1 MLNQKFWDKYFKTYD
16 VLNKAIPYQDLLN
29 DIIEEAKIQKGDL
42 IFDAG
47 SGTGNL
53 AILLKEKGARVIGL
67 DFSEAGIRIHK
78 QKDNQAEIVHGDIS
92 EKLPFED
99 NYFDKIVS
107 NNVIYAIPK
116 EKRELVFKE
125 FYRIL
130 KPGGLIVIANVHK
143 GFKPLAIFIDHLKR
157 SLKKFGFFKTLKD
170 LIVLGFSTL
179 KIFYYNYK
187 IKKEHKTGSYDFMY
201 KGEQKDYLSRA
212 GFKNSFDEK
221 LVYSS
226 QGFLAKALKK

>member
-16 VLNKAIPYQDLLN
+16 VLNKAIPYQELLN
-29 DIIEEAKIQKGDL
+29 DIVEEAKIQKDEL

-53 AILLKEKGARVIGL
+53 AMLLKEKGARVIGL

-92 EKLPFED
+92 EKLPFND

-107 NNVIYAIPK
+107 NNVIYTVSK
-116 EKRELVFKE
+116 EKRLQVFSE
-125 FYRIL
+125 FYRVL
-130 KPGGLIVIANVHK
+130 KPGGIIVIANIHK
-143 GFKPLAIFIDHLKR
+143 NFKPLAIFTDHLKK
-157 SLKKFGFFKTLKD
+157 SLKRFGFFKTLKD

-179 KIFYYNYK
+179 KMFYYNYK
-187 IKKEHKTGSYDFMY
+187 IKKEHKAGSYDFMD
-201 KGEQKDYLSRA
+201 KDGQKILLKEA
-212 GFKNSFDEK
+212 GFKNISENKITYSGQSFLNSGSK
-221 LVYSS
+221 L
-226 QGFLAKALKK
+226 